1 MSKRVFLFVLDSFGI
16 GAAPDAADFGDAG
29 ANTLASC
36 ATSDRLAIPNMKK
49 LGLFNIEGVTCGEAE
64 TAPEGAYGR
73 LQEIS
78 VGKDTTTGHWEI
90 GGIIGEHP
98 MPTFPEG
105 FPAEFIADFEKA
117 TGRKTLCNRPYSGTK
132 VLVDY
137 GMEHLKTG
145 ALIVYT
151 SADSV
156 FQIAAHEEL
165 VPVPQLYEYC
175 EIARRLLVGELGV
188 GRVIARPFVGDSPEN
203 FKRTSNRH
211 DYAIDPPQK
220 TMLDLIREKGLETIA
235 VGKIYDIFNGVGLT
249 DCNRTKSN
257 ANGMEI
263 AYEMLSRDFEGLCFI
278 NLVDFDT
285 DFGHRRDIDG
295 YAEALT
301 QFDRFLE
308 RFMAAMKPED
318 VLMITA
324 DHGCDPGYTK
334 TTDHTREYVPW
345 LIYGAAVKAGV
356 DLGTVKSFSAIGST
370 VCDYLGVSADFY
382 GESCVDK
389 ILAEQR

>member
-16 GAAPDAADFGDAG
+16 GAAPDAAEFGDAG
-29 ANTLASC
+29 TNTLASC
-36 ATSDRLAIPNMKK
+36 ATSEKLDTPNMKK
-49 LGLFNIEGVTCGEAE
+49 LGLFNIDGVTCREGVSS
-64 TAPEGAYGR
+64 PVGAYGR

-78 VGKDTTTGHWEI
+78 MGKDTTTGHWEI

-98 MPTFPEG
+98 MPTFPNG
-105 FPAEFIADFEKA
+105 FPAEFIAEFEKA
-117 TGRKTLCNRPYSGTK
+117 TGRKTLCNLPYSGTQA
-132 VLVDY
+132 LVDY
-137 GMEHLKTG
+137 GMEHLRTG

-175 EIARRLLVGELGV
+175 EIARKLLVGEMGV
-188 GRVIARPFVGDSPEN
+188 GRVIARPFVGDSPET
-203 FKRTSNRH
+203 FKRTANRH

-220 TMLDLIREKGLETIA
+220 TMLDLIKEKGMETIS

-249 DCNRTKSN
+249 DCNRTKGN

-263 AYEMLSRDFEGLCFI
+263 AYEMLDRDFEGLCFI

-295 YAEALT
+295 YASALT
-301 QFDRFLE
+301 EFDRYLE
-308 RFMAAMKPED
+308 KFMAAMKPED

-324 DHGCDPGYTK
+324 DHGCPPSPRRLECNHRQRRE
-334 TTDHTREYVPW
+334 DHAHS
-345 LIYGAAVKAGV
+345 G
-356 DLGTVKSFSAIGST
+356 
-370 VCDYLGVSADFY
+370 
-382 GESCVDK
+382 
-389 ILAEQR
+389 

>member
-16 GAAPDAADFGDAG
+16 GAAPDAAAFGDAG
-29 ANTLASC
+29 TNTLGSC
-36 ATSDRLAIPNMKK
+36 ATSDKLDTPNMKK
-49 LGLFNIEGVTCGEAE
+49 LGLYNIDGVTCREGVAE
-64 TAPEGAYGR
+64 PAGAYGR

-78 VGKDTTTGHWEI
+78 MGKDTTTGHWEI
-90 GGIIGEHP
+90 GGIIAEHP

-105 FPAEFIADFEKA
+105 FPAEFIAEFEKA
-117 TGRKTLCNRPYSGTK
+117 TGRKTLCNLPYSGTQA
-132 VLVDY
+132 LVDY
-137 GMEHLKTG
+137 GMEHMETG

-156 FQIAAHEEL
+156 FQIAAHEEI

-175 EIARRLLVGELGV
+175 EIARRMLVGELGV
-188 GRVIARPFVGDSPEN
+188 GRVIARPFVGDRPEN

-211 DYAIDPPQK
+211 DYAIDPPRK
-220 TMLDLIREKGLETIA
+220 TILDLIKEKGMETIS

-249 DCNRTKSN
+249 ECNRTKGN

-263 AYEMLSRDFEGLCFI
+263 AYQMLDRDFEGLCFI

-295 YAEALT
+295 YAQALT
-301 QFDRFLE
+301 EFDRYLE
-308 RFMAAMKPED
+308 KFMAAMKPED

-324 DHGCDPGYTK
+324 DHGCDPGYME

-345 LIYGAAVKAGV
+345 LIYGAPVKAGV
-356 DLGTVKSFSAIGST
+356 NLGTVKSFSAIGST
-370 VCDYLGVSADFY
+370 VCEYLGVESDFY
-382 GESCVDK
+382 GESCVEK
-389 ILAEQR
+389 VLR

>member
-64 TAPEGAYGR
+64 TAPKGAYGR

-324 DHGCDPGYTK
+324 DHGCDPGYIK
-334 TTDHTREYVPW
+334 TTDHTREYVPF
-345 LIYGAAVKAGV
+345 IMTGSKIAPCN
-356 DLGTVKSFSAIGST
+356 LGTRDTFADIGATVLDYFGIQPAFAGKSMLISK
-370 VCDYLGVSADFY
+370 
-382 GESCVDK
+382 ES
-389 ILAEQR
+389 